1 MFFGILGR
9 IKPDLLEKVSLFASL
24 YFLKFMG
31 GIFDSVSDIWY
42 VDAVLQSQFREYAP
56 ENHLEYIRMF
66 LSAADEMGLPCF
78 KILDLEQV

>member
-1 MFFGILGR
+1 M
-9 IKPDLLEKVSLFASL
+9 
-24 YFLKFMG
+24 
-31 GIFDSVSDIWY
+31 
-42 VDAVLQSQFREYAP
+42 DAVKQSQFREYAP